1 MFCKFMPDKQKLN
14 YIRIMHL
21 VRVMKLQF
29 IRIGLKFIIPELFRK
44 DMSRKTL
51 LIRLKDRFAEI
62 LRLHECFIIRRISRV
77 LELD

>member
-1 MFCKFMPDKQKLN
+1 MAGMWAIE
-14 YIRIMHL
+14 YIIKALRDVTVTNQTM
-21 VRVMKLQF
+21 VKYT
-29 IRIGLKFIIPELFRK
+29 KELFRK

-62 LRLHECFIIRRISRV
+62 LRLHECFIIRRISRA